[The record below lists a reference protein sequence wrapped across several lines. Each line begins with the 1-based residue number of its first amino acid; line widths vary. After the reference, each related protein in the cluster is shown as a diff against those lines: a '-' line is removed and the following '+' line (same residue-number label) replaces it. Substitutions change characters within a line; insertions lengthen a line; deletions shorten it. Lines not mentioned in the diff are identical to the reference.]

1 MIYYYFFAVCL
12 AIALLMVKRFPLWIF
27 SAVLVYFIV
36 VFVDDGFIPPDYE
49 NYLQV
54 FENAFRVEGWPYYKT
69 ITFASVEE
77 LYVTFNGFV
86 KFNIADDFV
95 TFMMVNAA
103 LSLLLYY
110 LLVRKMLVHHRAV
123 SFVMLLP
130 VIYPT
135 GNYFLLRSSLPF
147 FLGLLALAYLANKKW
162 WPAVVLFVI
171 GFNIH
176 NQYILSFFLTV
187 VAFFYLKRG
196 IAREDFKTVN
206 RVLLIS
212 AVILAV
218 FLGFAN
224 VFQDLIAQAF
234 SFLPNSNLTSTK
246 INYLETERQSY
257 RYTAV
262 LSIGVFPYFCYKI
275 LKHKLN
281 YREWRVFYQDNNKD
295 LMFVYLLFALSL
307 AGAAINIGFIDN
319 SHVAGRL
326 SRFSDYVLTLFILHT
341 YFKLY
346 TPRETYKLIILFI
359 VLISPLIYPAVYM
372 DIEWDTIF

>member
-1 MIYYYFFAVCL
+1 
-12 AIALLMVKRFPLWIF
+12 MVKRFPLWIC

-69 ITFASVEE
+69 ITVASVEE

-103 LSLLLYY
+103 LCLLLYY

-135 GNYFLLRSSLPF
+135 INYFLLRSSLPF
-147 FLGLLALAYLANKKW
+147 FLGLLGLAYLANKKW

-218 FLGFAN
+218 LLGFAN
-224 VFQDLIAQAF
+224 VFQDLIAQVF
-234 SFLPNSNLTSTK
+234 SVLPNSNLTSTK

-346 TPRETYKLIILFI
+346 TPRGTYKLIILFI